1 VSAPRIEVR
10 DVGFAYGKAPVLSGI
25 SLSVGEGEVY
35 GVVGPDGAGKSTLL
49 ALAIGQLKAASG
61 SIQVLGRDPADPA
74 LRDDIAYMP
83 QGFGLYLD
91 LSVQENL
98 DFFADLHGM
107 PRSTSVERIRDLLA
121 RTGLQ
126 GFEGRRA
133 GHLSGGMMQKLALA
147 CALVSHPK
155 AMFLDEPTTGVDP
168 LSRRAF
174 WALLDGVRAD
184 GVAILYATA
193 NMDEAE
199 RCDRVGVLEAGALTH
214 QGRPAELV
222 AGAAEALVSVRGAGV
237 RSHREAIRRLPAV
250 RRAFPEGPALKVW
263 LVPGATPE
271 AFARDLEATCPG
283 CDVRPLAPGLHDVIL
298 RDLSLARE
306 VPARAGA

>member
-1 VSAPRIEVR
+1 MTAPLIAVR
-10 DVGFAYGKAPVLSGI
+10 DVGFAYGKTPVLFGI
-25 SLSVGEGEVY
+25 TLEVGAGEVY

-49 ALAIGQLKAASG
+49 SLAIGQRKARTG
-61 SIQVLGRDPADPA
+61 QVTVLGRDPSDPA

-83 QGFGLYLD
+83 QGFGLYMD
-91 LSVQENL
+91 LSVAENL

-107 PRSTSVERIRDLLA
+107 PRSESAVRIRDLLS
-121 RTGLQ
+121 RTGLA

-174 WALLDGVRAD
+174 WSLLDGVRAD

-199 RCDRVGVLEAGALTH
+199 RCDRVGVMEAGVLTH

-222 AGAAEALVSVRGAGV
+222 AAAAGALVAVRGPGV
-237 RSHREAIRRLPAV
+237 RAHRDRIRAVPGVRL
-250 RRAFPEGPALKVW
+250 AFPEGPALKVW
-263 LVPGATPE
+263 LAPGATLDG
-271 AFARDLEATCPG
+271 FARALEPVCPG
-283 CDVRPLAPGLHDVIL
+283 CDVGPLAPGLHDVIL
-298 RDLSLARE
+298 RDLALAGRE
-306 VPARAGA
+306 RAHAAA